1 VFLLDHAM
9 AEDLTLENV
18 LGSKVDVKA
27 ARFGANREALRVLMA
42 ALKGEEEEIRLGGGA
57 KAAEAQRAKGRLTV
71 RERLKLLL
79 DQGAEFLELGL
90 WAAHGMYE
98 EYGGAPAAGVV
109 TGLGRVSGRLCMII
123 ANDAT
128 VKAGAFFPMTAKK
141 VLRAQTIAL
150 ENRIPTLYLV
160 DSAGVFLPLQED
172 VFPDTDDFGRVFRNN
187 AVMSSLGVPQITAIM
202 GMCVAGGA
210 YLPVMTDTVLMTE
223 GSGLFLAGPSLVQAA
238 IGQKTGAEEL
248 GGASMH
254 AEISGTVDFKEPN
267 DHLCLAR
274 LRSLVGKIG
283 QRQGEEEVGKGEV
296 FSRVAFDVLKDAPK
310 YSAEDLYGLI
320 DPDPAKAATNV
331 YDMREVIARIV
342 DRSEFDE
349 YKKEFG
355 RTVLCGYA
363 RIGGRA
369 VGIVAN
375 QKMHQSQTVAV
386 GPQAGEKR
394 TEFGGVI
401 YTESAQKAARFIM
414 DCNQSLVPLIFLHDV
429 NGFMVGKDA
438 EWSGIIRAGAKM
450 VSAVSTSVVPKITV
464 IVGGSFGAGHYA
476 MCGKAYDPRFL
487 FAWPTARYAVMSGAS
502 AANTLAEVRAKQM
515 ERGGK
520 VLSEVEKKALYDEI
534 KSSYDAQADPRYGA
548 ARLWIDAIIDPVK
561 TRDVLMTALEAA
573 SLNPEV
579 ARFNPGVLQT

>member
-1 VFLLDHAM
+1 MRVL
-9 AEDLTLENV
+9 
-18 LGSKVDVKA
+18 LGSI
-27 ARFGANREALRVLMA
+27 RV
-42 ALKGEEEEIRLGGGA
+42 EEEKIREGGGA

-71 RERLKLLL
+71 RERLSLLL
-79 DQGAEFLELGL
+79 DEGAEFLELGL
-90 WAAHGMYE
+90 WAAHGMYT
-98 EYGGAPAAGVV
+98 EYGGAPSAGVV
-109 TGLGRVSGRLCMII
+109 TGLGYVSGRLCMIV

-150 ENRIPTLYLV
+150 ESRIPTLYLV

-172 VFPDTDDFGRVFRNN
+172 VFPDTDDFGRIFRNN
-187 AVMSSLGVPQITAIM
+187 AVMSSLGIPQITAIM

-248 GGASMH
+248 GGAAMH

-267 DHLCLAR
+267 DHMCLAR
-274 LRSLVGKIG
+274 LRSLVARIG
-283 QRQGEEEVGKGEV
+283 QRPAASHSVEV
-296 FSRVAFDVLKDAPK
+296 FRRRKYDPNEDAPK
-310 YSAEDLYGLI
+310 FAAEDVYGLLN
-320 DPDPAKAATNV
+320 PEPGASNV
-331 YDMREVIARIV
+331 YNMREIIARIV

-349 YKKEFG
+349 YKEEFG

-363 RIGGRA
+363 WIGGHS

-375 QKMHQSQTVAV
+375 QKINQNQTVAV
-386 GPQAGEKR
+386 GPAAGSPRIEV
-394 TEFGGVI
+394 GGVI

-414 DCNQSLVPLIFLHDV
+414 DCNQSLIPLIFLHDV
-429 NGFMVGKDA
+429 NGFMVGKEA

-450 VSAVSTSVVPKITV
+450 VSAVSTSVVPKISV

-502 AANTLAEVRAKQM
+502 AAITLAEVRARQL
-515 ERGGK
+515 EREGK
-520 VLSEVEKKALYDEI
+520 VLSDAERSALHEEI
-534 KSSYDAQADPRYGA
+534 RADYDAQADPRYGA
-548 ARLWIDAIIDPVK
+548 ARLWIDAIIDPAK
-561 TRDVLMTALEAA
+561 TRQVLIAALEACG
-573 SLNPEV
+573 LNPDV

>member
-1 VFLLDHAM
+1 M
-9 AEDLTLENV
+9 ADDL
-18 LGSKVDVKA
+18 KA
-27 ARFGANREALRVLMA
+27 ANSLESKLDSGSVRFGANRAAMMALLGAMRA
-42 ALKGEEEEIRLGGGA
+42 EEDTIREGGGA
-57 KAAEAQRAKGRLTV
+57 KAAEAQHAKGRLTV
-71 RERLKLLL
+71 RERLALLL
-79 DQGAEFLELGL
+79 DKDSEWTELGL
-90 WAAHGMYE
+90 WAAHGMYAE
-98 EYGGAPAAGVV
+98 FGGAPGAGVV
-109 TGLGRVSGRLCMII
+109 TGLGRVEGRLCMIV

-160 DSAGVFLPLQED
+160 DSSGVFLPLQED
-172 VFPDTDDFGRVFRNN
+172 AFPDQDDFGRVFRNN

-223 GSGLFLAGPSLVQAA
+223 GSGLFLAGPALVQAA
-238 IGQKTGAEEL
+238 IGQKTPAEEL
-248 GGASMH
+248 GGAQMH

-274 LRSLVGKIG
+274 LRSLIGKLGSRG
-283 QRQGEEEVGKGEV
+283 QQATDNEV
-296 FSRVAFDVLKDAPK
+296 FSRVAFDPGKDAPRF
-310 YSAEDLYGLI
+310 SVEDLYGLM
-320 DPDPAKAATNV
+320 DPAKAATNS
-331 YDMREVIARIV
+331 YDVREVIARVV

-349 YKKEFG
+349 YKAEFG
-355 RTVLCGYA
+355 RTLVCGYA

-375 QKMHQSQTVAV
+375 EKQHQQQTVAM
-386 GPQAGEKR
+386 GPQAGMKR

-414 DCNQSLVPLIFLHDV
+414 DCNQQLVPLIFLHDV

-464 IVGGSFGAGHYA
+464 ILGGSFGAGHYA

-502 AANTLAEVRAKQM
+502 AANTLVEVRVKQL
-515 ERGGK
+515 ERAGK
-520 VLSEVEKKALYDEI
+520 VLSAEEKAGIYDEI
-534 KSSYDAQADPRYGA
+534 KATYDAQADPRYGA
-548 ARLWIDAIIDPVK
+548 ARLWIDAIIDPAK
-561 TRDVLMTALEAA
+561 TREVLMTALEACA
-573 SLNPEV
+573 MNPEV
-579 ARFNPGVLQT
+579 PKFNPGVLQT

>member
-1 VFLLDHAM
+1 
-9 AEDLTLENV
+9 LENA
-18 LGSKVDVKA
+18 LGSKLDVNA

-42 ALKGEEEEIRLGGGA
+42 ALRLEEDEIRLGGGA

-79 DQGAEFLELGL
+79 DEGTKFLELGL
-90 WAAHGMYE
+90 WAAHGMYG

-109 TGLGRVSGRLCMII
+109 TGLGRVSGRLCMIV

-160 DSAGVFLPLQED
+160 DSSGVFLPLQED

-248 GGASMH
+248 GGAAMH

-283 QRQGEEEVGKGEV
+283 ERAKAPFSVGAYDEKE
-296 FSRVAFDVLKDAPK
+296 DAPK
-310 YSAEDLYGLI
+310 YAVEDLYGLI
-320 DPDPAKAATNV
+320 DPDPAKAASNV

-349 YKKEFG
+349 YKAEFG
-355 RTVLCGYA
+355 RTLLCGYA

-369 VGIVAN
+369 VGVVAN

-414 DCNQSLVPLIFLHDV
+414 DCNQSLIPLIFLHDV

-502 AANTLAEVRAKQM
+502 AATTLAEVRAKQV
-515 ERGGK
+515 ERGGTA
-520 VLSEVEKKALYDEI
+520 LDEAGKKAIFDEI
-534 KSSYDAQADPRYGA
+534 KSSYDAQAAPRYGA
-548 ARLWIDAIIDPVK
+548 ARLWIDAIIDPVE
-561 TRDVLMTALEAA
+561 TRAVLMTALEAA
-573 SLNPEV
+573 SLNADVPK
-579 ARFNPGVLQT
+579 FNPGVLQT

>member
-1 VFLLDHAM
+1 M
-9 AEDLTLENV
+9 AADLKFNNTLESR
-18 LGSKVDVKA
+18 LDPDSPRAK
-27 ARFGANREALRVLMA
+27 ANRPALAVLMA
-42 ALKGEEEEIRLGGGA
+42 AMRAEEDTIRQGGGP

-79 DQGAEFLELGL
+79 DEGTELLELGL
-90 WAAHGMYE
+90 WAAYGMYA
-98 EYGGAPAAGVV
+98 EYGGAPGAGVV
-109 TGLGRVSGRLCMII
+109 TGLGRVCGRLCMII

-160 DSAGVFLPLQED
+160 DSSGIFLPLQED

-187 AVMSSLGVPQITAIM
+187 AVMSSLGIPQITAIM

-210 YLPVMTDTVLMTE
+210 YLPVMTDAILMTE

-238 IGQKTGAEEL
+238 IGQKTDPEEL
-248 GGASMH
+248 GGAAMH
-254 AEISGTVDFKEPN
+254 AEISGTIDFKEPN
-267 DHLCLAR
+267 DHLCIAR
-274 LRSLVGKIG
+274 LRSLVDKIG
-283 QRQGEEEVGKGEV
+283 TRHRQTVETARWETEPEV
-296 FSRVAFDVLKDAPK
+296 FSAKEFDAVRDAPRFA
-310 YSAEDLYGLI
+310 AEDLYGLLN
-320 DPDPAKAATNV
+320 PTPGASNV

-342 DRSEFDE
+342 DRSQFDE
-349 YKKEFG
+349 YKADFG

-375 QKMHQSQTVAV
+375 QKTNQNQTVAM
-386 GPQAGEKR
+386 GPSAGMNRIEV
-394 TEFGGVI
+394 GGVI

-414 DCNQSLVPLIFLHDV
+414 DCNQNLVPLIFLHDV

-450 VSAVSTSVVPKITV
+450 VSAVSTSVVPKISV

-520 VLSEVEKKALYDEI
+520 VLSEAEKKALYDEI
-534 KSSYDAQADPRYGA
+534 KDTYDAQADPRYGA
-548 ARLWIDAIIDPVK
+548 ARLWIDAIIDPAK
-561 TRDVLMTALEAA
+561 TREVLITALEACA
-573 SLNPEV
+573 LNPDV
-579 ARFNPGVLQT
+579 PRFNPGVLQT